1 MCQKVGATLQEWVD
15 SVDEVLGKRTAH
27 WHTTLEELQEIVE
40 AADRRHSLRAERDEI
55 DRMHRLVGLELR
67 QHRIELEKL
76 ELTSQPTES
85 VQETILRMEQQQS
98 DLQERIT
105 TTYRVLSHFPELSLP

>member
-1 MCQKVGATLQEWVD
+1 M
-15 SVDEVLGKRTAH
+15 
-27 WHTTLEELQEIVE
+27 E

-85 VQETILRMEQQQS
+85 VQETILRMEQQVCKRKTFM
-98 DLQERIT
+98 LLC
-105 TTYRVLSHFPELSLP
+105 RVCGV